1 MSTNIKTDILVIGAG
16 AGGLVVAVGA
26 AQMGAEVV
34 LLEGNKMGGDCLN
47 SGCIP
52 SKALLACGHAAHSQ
66 AASARF
72 GVSAV
77 KPKVDF
83 SAVKNSVQEVIAEIA
98 PKDSEERLASLGVR
112 VIREFGAFISP
123 STVKAGPFI
132 ISARRIVI
140 ATGSSPMVPP
150 IAGLDQI
157 PFDTSDSIFDLEQRP
172 DHLLVVGG
180 GAVGIEIAQ
189 AHRRLGSTVTVLEAD
204 RILNGFDAEPAA
216 VVRDALISEGLRII
230 EGATVSSLSQHDGGI
245 LIATDR
251 GDKIK
256 GSHVLVAVGRKPNIE
271 RLNLESARIIA
282 SAAGIETNARLRT
295 SNRRVYAIGD
305 VAGGAQF
312 THVAGYHAGLVL
324 RALMFL
330 LPTRVA
336 PAELPLAVYTDPEIA
351 RVGMSQEA
359 AVERYGAKLAT
370 SRFALCHNDRA
381 ITNQDTVGFIEV
393 LIVRGRPV
401 GVTIVG
407 HQAAELINFWCLA
420 LKNRLKMSQIVGIV
434 TPYPTLGEL
443 NKSVASAYFAP
454 KLFENPH
461 IKRLVNFVQ
470 RWVP

>member
-1 MSTNIKTDILVIGAG
+1 MPNIKTDILVIGAG
-16 AGGLVVAVGA
+16 SGGLVVAVGA
-26 AQMGAEVV
+26 VQMGADVV
-34 LLEGNKMGGDCLN
+34 LLEGHKMGGDCLN

-52 SKALLACGHAAHSQ
+52 SKALLACGHVAHSQ
-66 AASARF
+66 ASSARF

-77 KPKVDF
+77 NPNIDF
-83 SAVKNSVQEVIAEIA
+83 PAVKNSVQEIIAEIA
-98 PKDSEERLASLGVR
+98 PKDSAERLASLGVQL
-112 VIREFGAFISP
+112 IREFGTFVSP
-123 STVKAGPFI
+123 STVKAGPFT

-140 ATGSSPMVPP
+140 ATGSRPMVPP

-157 PFDTSDSIFDLEQRP
+157 PFDTNDSIFDLDERP

-180 GAVGIEIAQ
+180 GAVGIVMAQ
-189 AHRRLGSTVTVLEAD
+189 AHRRLGSMVTVFEAD
-204 RILNGFDAEPAA
+204 RILNAFDAEPAA
-216 VVRDALISEGLRII
+216 AVRDALISEGIRII
-230 EGATVSSLSQHDGGI
+230 EGAKVSNLSQHEGGI
-245 LIATDR
+245 LVDTDR
-251 GDKIK
+251 GDKVK
-256 GSHVLVAVGRKPNIE
+256 GSHVLVAVGRKPNLE
-271 RLNLESARIIA
+271 RLNLE
-282 SAAGIETNARLRT
+282 AAGIKASSAGITTNARLRT

-330 LPTRVA
+330 LPARVT
-336 PAELPLAVYTDPEIA
+336 PTGLPLAVYTDPEIA
-351 RVGMSQEA
+351 RVGMSQQEA
-359 AVERYGAKLAT
+359 QKRYGSKLAT
-370 SRFALCHNDRA
+370 SRFDLCHNDRA
-381 ITNQDTVGFIEV
+381 ITNRNTVGFIEV

-407 HQAAELINFWCLA
+407 QQAAELINFWCLA
-420 LKNRLKMSQIVGIV
+420 LKNRLRMRQLVDIV

-461 IKRLVNFVQ
+461 VKGLVTFIQ